1 MKKKYFPI
9 KAIIVLMII
18 FILGFLFAIIS
29 FNDLSLFEKIMIVIC
44 DIIILIGIVLLLFT
58 YIEFDD
64 EKVYLKLKTYSNYN
78 ELKAKI
84 LKGPKIFYKDINR
97 IDYDDYKSKNGS
109 MNIVKIELKDNNKT
123 VAININGFT
132 KFQRAKIKK
141 QLNDIFVVK
150 NDNWFYYKSLFR
162 ILFKVQSV

>member
-1 MKKKYFPI
+1 
-9 KAIIVLMII
+9 
-18 FILGFLFAIIS
+18 
-29 FNDLSLFEKIMIVIC
+29 
-44 DIIILIGIVLLLFT
+44 
-58 YIEFDD
+58 
-64 EKVYLKLKTYSNYN
+64 
-78 ELKAKI
+78 
-84 LKGPKIFYKDINR
+84 
-97 IDYDDYKSKNGS
+97 

>member
-1 MKKKYFPI
+1 
-9 KAIIVLMII
+9 
-18 FILGFLFAIIS
+18 
-29 FNDLSLFEKIMIVIC
+29 
-44 DIIILIGIVLLLFT
+44 
-58 YIEFDD
+58 
-64 EKVYLKLKTYSNYN
+64 
-78 ELKAKI
+78 
-84 LKGPKIFYKDINR
+84 
-97 IDYDDYKSKNGS
+97 
-109 MNIVKIELKDNNKT
+109 MNIEIIELKDNNKK